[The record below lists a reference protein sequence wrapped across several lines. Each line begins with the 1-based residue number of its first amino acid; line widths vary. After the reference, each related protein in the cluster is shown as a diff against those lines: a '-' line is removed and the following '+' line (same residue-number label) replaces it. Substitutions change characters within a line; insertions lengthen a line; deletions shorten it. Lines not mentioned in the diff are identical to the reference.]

1 MEHELKDIRYQSQTH
16 KKLLSLINRVN
27 PTSLMIAHEKQKR
40 QKAAG
45 VDGVVKTDYD
55 EHVVDNVVALT
66 KRMKAFEYVP
76 RPVRR
81 TYIPKTNGKLR
92 PLGIPAY
99 EDKLVQS
106 VMADILRDVYEPRFL
121 DCSYGFRPGRGA
133 HDVLRKIDRSVMKGR
148 VNYVLE
154 ADIRG
159 FFDNLDQKWLMKFL
173 EHDIADRNFLRY
185 IVRFLKAGIMEGTE
199 LLKSDRG
206 TPQGGLISP
215 ILANVYLHYV
225 LDLWIEKHV
234 KKFMRGETHYVRYAD
249 DFLLTFQYEE
259 DAITVMRW
267 LKDRLAKFGLEVAE
281 DKTRI
286 LPFGKY
292 RGTKESFD
300 FLGFTFINAK
310 TLKGWYRLGIISSQK
325 KMKAKREAFKVWL
338 RTRIN
343 KPMIE
348 TLKLVNLALQGHY
361 NYYGVNGN
369 MKALIGFMWYVRRRV
384 LWMLRRRSQVR
395 KIRVAKFVE
404 LWDAFVKPPEVKV
417 SIWGAVSTQT
427 WGAVCGKSARTVLRG
442 GGIRYAG

>member
-55 EHVVDNVVALT
+55 EHEEDKVVALT

-133 HDVLRKIDRSVMKGR
+133 HDVLREIDRRVMKGR

-173 EHDIADRNFLRY
+173 EHGIADRNFLRY
-185 IVRFLKAGIMEGTE
+185 IVRFLKA
-199 LLKSDRG
+199 
-206 TPQGGLISP
+206 
-215 ILANVYLHYV
+215 V
-225 LDLWIEKHV
+225 
-234 KKFMRGETHYVRYAD
+234 
-249 DFLLTFQYEE
+249 
-259 DAITVMRW
+259 
-267 LKDRLAKFGLEVAE
+267 
-281 DKTRI
+281 
-286 LPFGKY
+286 
-292 RGTKESFD
+292 
-300 FLGFTFINAK
+300 
-310 TLKGWYRLGIISSQK
+310 II
-325 KMKAKREAFKVWL
+325 
-338 RTRIN
+338 
-343 KPMIE
+343 
-348 TLKLVNLALQGHY
+348 
-361 NYYGVNGN
+361 
-369 MKALIGFMWYVRRRV
+369 
-384 LWMLRRRSQVR
+384 
-395 KIRVAKFVE
+395 
-404 LWDAFVKPPEVKV
+404 
-417 SIWGAVSTQT
+417 
-427 WGAVCGKSARTVLRG
+427 
-442 GGIRYAG
+442 